1 MEANNLSG
9 FEEGLIGLKAGEEK
23 KLDIT
28 FPKDYQDSKLASKP
42 VNFDIVVKEVLEPK
56 VSEINEEFVKK
67 LGIEDGKIETLHSKI
82 KEGMEKDAITLIDSY
97 MKKNVIKELSKSQNL
112 EAPKTLV
119 SEEFLEL
126 IKKIIQMVILR
137 LAKKIWKNYMKE
149 ATERVKAGLL
159 LREIINNEKFEIT
172 QKNISDWIDTVSRGN
187 NNRSEIEN
195 YYMNNED
202 AKKNME
208 SVILE
213 NFAVKWV
220 IEKAEVSEKNYSF
233 DKLMELR

>member
-1 MEANNLSG
+1 M
-9 FEEGLIGLKAGEEK
+9 
-23 KLDIT
+23 
-28 FPKDYQDSKLASKP
+28 
-42 VNFDIVVKEVLEPK
+42 
-56 VSEINEEFVKK
+56 
-67 LGIEDGKIETLHSKI
+67 
-82 KEGMEKDAITLIDSY
+82 
-97 MKKNVIKELSKSQNL
+97 
-112 EAPKTLV
+112 PKTLV
-119 SEEFLEL
+119 SEEISRIDKENNPNGD
-126 IKKIIQMVILR
+126 IKISEKDMEKL
-137 LAKKIWKNYMKE
+137 YMKE

>member
-1 MEANNLSG
+1 
-9 FEEGLIGLKAGEEK
+9 
-23 KLDIT
+23 
-28 FPKDYQDSKLASKP
+28 
-42 VNFDIVVKEVLEPK
+42 
-56 VSEINEEFVKK
+56 
-67 LGIEDGKIETLHSKI
+67 
-82 KEGMEKDAITLIDSY
+82 MEKL
-97 MKKNVIKELSKSQNL
+97 
-112 EAPKTLV
+112 
-119 SEEFLEL
+119 
-126 IKKIIQMVILR
+126 
-137 LAKKIWKNYMKE
+137 YMKE